1 MNGYKIFRTILISII
16 VICLGY
22 VAFYYI
28 NAAISQNKNDKLA
41 DISAKDYNVKTP
53 KTGRVFTQKLDVV
66 YLGPEVL
73 EKYKTLHDKNKNLIG
88 WIKIADTNIDYPV
101 VQSVNGNGEFYLDHD
116 FDGKE
121 DRNGTLFMD
130 DKCDAKL
137 PSDNL
142 IIYGHNMKSGKMFG
156 ELTQYKSEK
165 FYERHKKIFFDTI
178 YDEGTYEVMYAFN
191 SHIYSEGE
199 IAFKYYQFIEP
210 NSEEEFKS
218 AMKSMAELSIYDT
231 GVSAEWG
238 DDLLTLSTCDYDES
252 QGRFVVVAKKVN

>member
-1 MNGYKIFRTILISII
+1 M
-16 VICLGY
+16 GY

-28 NAAISQNKNDKLA
+28 NAALSQNKAVKLSE
-41 DISAKDYNVKTP
+41 ISGKEIKTAKQQKGNVY
-53 KTGRVFTQKLDVV
+53 VQKLDVV
-66 YLGPEVL
+66 ELGPKVL
-73 EKYKTLHDKNKNLIG
+73 DKYKTLHEKNKNLIG

-101 VQSVNGNGEFYLDHD
+101 MQSVNGKGDFYLDHD

-156 ELTQYKSEK
+156 DLTSYKSEN
-165 FYERHKKIFFDTI
+165 FYEKHKRIYFDTI
-178 YDEGTYEVMYAFN
+178 YEEGIYEVMYVFN

-210 NSEEEFKS
+210 NSLDEFDS
-218 AMKSMAELSIYDT
+218 AMRSMAEMSLYDT

-238 DDLLTLSTCDYDES
+238 DDLITLSTCDYDES
-252 QGRFVVVAKKVN
+252 QGRFVVVAKKIG